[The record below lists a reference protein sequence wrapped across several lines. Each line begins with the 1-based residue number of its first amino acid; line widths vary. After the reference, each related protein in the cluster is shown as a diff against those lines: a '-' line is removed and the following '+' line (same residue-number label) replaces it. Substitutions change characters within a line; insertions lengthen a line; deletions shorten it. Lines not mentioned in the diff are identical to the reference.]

1 MTDLANLRRAFVL
14 IGEDPAKV
22 LAPDTAH
29 VIAHGHEVV
38 SQQSIPGVRLE
49 AHAEADGI
57 KAQLEIEPGA
67 RIEKPIHLCFGL
79 FERFG
84 VQNVDL
90 TVTLGAG
97 ARATV
102 WSHCLFTLPQAARH
116 VMNARIDLGADA
128 ELTSNET
135 HYHGL
140 SGLVE
145 VIPHAS
151 VHVGPR
157 ARYLADFILVQ
168 GRVGKLDIDY
178 AVTVQEDG
186 VAELTSKVFGH
197 MSDSIRIRESVSL
210 DGANARGLVKTRVAV
225 EDQASAEIIGATYGN
240 APGARGH
247 VDCMEIVR
255 GEATAHAI
263 PEVRVSHPEAK
274 VTHEAAIGSVDARQL
289 ETLMARGLAPDDAVD
304 RIVLGMLR

>member
-1 MTDLANLRRAFVL
+1 MADLGALCEAFAL
-14 IGEDPAKV
+14 IGEDPATV

-29 VIAHGHEVV
+29 VVAHGHQIV
-38 SQQSIPGVRLE
+38 SRQSIAGVRLD
-49 AHAEADGI
+49 AHGDDQGVHALLD
-57 KAQLEIEPGA
+57 IEPGA

-90 TVTLGAG
+90 VLTMGAG
-97 ARATV
+97 AHATV
-102 WSHCLFTLPQAARH
+102 WSHCLFTFPQAARH
-116 VMNARIDLGADA
+116 TMTARIELGTEAQ
-128 ELTSNET
+128 LTSNET

-140 SGLVE
+140 SGLIE
-145 VIPHAS
+145 VIPHARIR
-151 VHVGPR
+151 VGPH
-157 ARYLADFILVQ
+157 ARYCADFALVQ

-178 AVTVQEDG
+178 AVTVAEGG
-186 VAELTSKVFGH
+186 VAELTSKVYGH
-197 MSDSIRIRESVSL
+197 VSDKIRIREAVSL
-210 DGANARGLVKTRVAV
+210 DGAGARGLVKTRVAV
-225 EDQASAEIIGATYGN
+225 EDQASAEIVGATYGN
-240 APGARGH
+240 AAGARGH

-255 GEATAHAI
+255 GQATARAV